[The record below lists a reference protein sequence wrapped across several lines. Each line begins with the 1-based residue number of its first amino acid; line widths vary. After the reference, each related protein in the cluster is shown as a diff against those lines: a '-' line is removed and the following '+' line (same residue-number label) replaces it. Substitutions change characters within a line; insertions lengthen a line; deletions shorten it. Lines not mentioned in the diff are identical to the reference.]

1 MYAIVDDRG
10 TQIKVEQGQEVVI
23 DYFDA
28 AVGSEMAF
36 DRVLLIGDGQATKIG
51 TPAVSGAKV
60 TAEVVGVV
68 QGPKLV
74 VQKARRRKNMRR
86 KNGHRQIFSKVRVT
100 AISAG

>member
-10 TQIKVEQGQEVVI
+10 TQIKVEEGQELVI
-23 DYFDA
+23 DYLDA
-28 AVGSEMAF
+28 AVGSELAF
-36 DRVLLIGDGQATKIG
+36 DRVLLVGNDQATQIG
-51 TPAVSGAKV
+51 TPAVPGAKV

-86 KNGHRQIFSKVRVT
+86 KNGHRQIFSKVRVK